1 MLTGYPGNVGTS
13 FDPDQAHRSWNI
25 SNPIEL
31 STVII
36 SFRWFDRMKRQD
48 KLIENKIV
56 AQLIADKAENSD

>member
-1 MLTGYPGNVGTS
+1 M
-13 FDPDQAHRSWNI
+13 

-36 SFRWFDRMKRQD
+36 SFRWFDRMKKQD

-56 AQLIADKAENSD
+56 AQFIADKTENSDLILALNCSAI